1 MNNYDN
7 PFASSLYTNVRSL
20 HRCNDING
28 SPVCLDEH
36 GWFWTGL
43 QLLWSNLSSFRFSGE
58 NWNGPLATAD
68 DLDVIRVEIRYKD
81 SAWGA
86 NYQVDIP
93 MDLSEECYHYLPGMI
108 LELSG
113 SEPGHWYVEP
123 LYDDDT
129 GWIPILRNRISVM

>member
-1 MNNYDN
+1 MN
-7 PFASSLYTNVRSL
+7 LT
-20 HRCNDING
+20 
-28 SPVCLDEH
+28 DEH

-43 QLLWSNLSSFRFSGE
+43 QLLWSNLSRFRFSGE
-58 NWNGPLATAD
+58 
-68 DLDVIRVEIRYKD
+68 
-81 SAWGA
+81 

-113 SEPGHWYVEP
+113 LEPGHWYVEP

-129 GWIPILRNRISVM
+129 GWIPILRNRISIM